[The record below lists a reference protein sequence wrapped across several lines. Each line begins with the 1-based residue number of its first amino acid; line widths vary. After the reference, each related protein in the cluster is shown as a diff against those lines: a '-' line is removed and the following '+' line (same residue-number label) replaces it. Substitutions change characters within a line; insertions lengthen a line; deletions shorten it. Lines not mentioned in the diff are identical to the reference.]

1 MTPRLRMIVA
11 MLIAVASAEVSA
23 AAPTVAPIPIKVGY
37 DGFSMTTTPMYYTQ
51 EKGIFKKHGLDVT
64 LIQVQGGS
72 TLSQAVLGGSVHLA
86 QNGYTPAAAAAVQG
100 GDIVIIGGISN
111 KLPFQLVVKSSITN
125 ADQLKGKKIAIS
137 RFGSSTDIAAQFAL
151 EHLGLKKADV
161 ALLQLGGEGTR
172 TAALMSGQ
180 VDGSMEQYP
189 RTAEL
194 EEAGFKVLVDVTHI
208 AKDYPNT
215 AYTATRAYIAKNPEV
230 VKRFFRAIS
239 EGLRRYKNDPEEAVR
254 LSAQF
259 LNVKISPALRK
270 TYERYSR
277 EVFPDVPLPS
287 RRGLELVL
295 AELATTHPR
304 AASVKPEQLL
314 DTTALDQLQREGFF
328 RTLQ

>member
-1 MTPRLRMIVA
+1 MTSPRRMILAILVA
-11 MLIAVASAEVSA
+11 LACRAGDAAE
-23 AAPTVAPIPIKVGY
+23 PTSAPIPVRIGY

-51 EKGIFKKHGLDVT
+51 QKGLFKKHGLDVT

-72 TLSQAVLGGSVHLA
+72 QLSQAVLGGSVDLA
-86 QNGYTPAAAAAVQG
+86 QNGYTPAAAAAVEG

-111 KLPFQLVVKSSITN
+111 KLPFQLVVKPSLAS
-125 ADQLKGKKIAIS
+125 AEQLKGKKIAIS

-151 EHLGLKKADV
+151 EHLGLKKGDV

-194 EEAGFKVLVDVTHI
+194 EEAGFKVLVDVTHL

-215 AYTATRAYIAKNPEV
+215 AYTARRAYIARNPEV
-230 VKRFFRAIS
+230 VRRFFKAIS

-259 LNVKISPALRK
+259 LNVKVSPALRT

-287 RRGLELVL
+287 RKGLELVL
-295 AELATTHPR
+295 AELASSHPR
-304 AASVKPEQLL
+304 AASMRPEQLV

-328 RTLQ
+328 QTLR

>member
-1 MTPRLRMIVA
+1 MTSPRRMILAILVA
-11 MLIAVASAEVSA
+11 LACRAGDAAE
-23 AAPTVAPIPIKVGY
+23 PTRAPIPVRIGY

-51 EKGIFKKHGLDVT
+51 QKGLFKKHGLDVT

-72 TLSQAVLGGSVHLA
+72 QLSQAVLGGSVDLA
-86 QNGYTPAAAAAVQG
+86 QNGYTPAAAAAVEG

-111 KLPFQLVVKSSITN
+111 KLPFQLVVKPSLAS
-125 ADQLKGKKIAIS
+125 AEQLKGKKIAIS

-151 EHLGLKKADV
+151 EHLGLKKGDV

-194 EEAGFKVLVDVTHI
+194 EEAGFKVLVDVTHL

-215 AYTATRAYIAKNPEV
+215 AYTARRAYIARNPEV
-230 VKRFFRAIS
+230 VRRFFKAIS

-259 LNVKISPALRK
+259 LNVKVSPALRT

-287 RRGLELVL
+287 RKGLELVL
-295 AELATTHPR
+295 AELASSHPR
-304 AASVKPEQLL
+304 AASMRPEQLV

-328 RTLQ
+328 QTLR

>member
-1 MTPRLRMIVA
+1 MILAILVA
-11 MLIAVASAEVSA
+11 LACRAGDAAE
-23 AAPTVAPIPIKVGY
+23 PTRAPIPVRIGY

-51 EKGIFKKHGLDVT
+51 QKGLFKKHGLDVT

-72 TLSQAVLGGSVHLA
+72 QLSQAVLGGSVDLA
-86 QNGYTPAAAAAVQG
+86 QNGYTPAAAAAVEG

-111 KLPFQLVVKSSITN
+111 KLPFQLVVKPSLAS
-125 ADQLKGKKIAIS
+125 AEQLKGKKIAIS

-151 EHLGLKKADV
+151 EHLGLKKGDV

-194 EEAGFKVLVDVTHI
+194 EEAGFKVLVDVTHL

-215 AYTATRAYIAKNPEV
+215 AYTARRAYIARNPEV
-230 VKRFFRAIS
+230 VRRFFKAIS

-259 LNVKISPALRK
+259 LNVKVSPALRT

-287 RRGLELVL
+287 RKGLELVL
-295 AELATTHPR
+295 AELASSHPR
-304 AASVKPEQLL
+304 AASMRPEQLV

-328 RTLQ
+328 QTLR

>member
-1 MTPRLRMIVA
+1 VTSRPRMMVA
-11 MLIAVASAEVSA
+11 MLLALACAEAGA
-23 AAPTVAPIPIKVGY
+23 AAQTVARIPVKIGY

-51 EKGIFKKHGLDVT
+51 QKGIFKKHGLDVT
-64 LIQVQGGS
+64 LIQVEGGS
-72 TLSQAVLGGSVHLA
+72 TLSQAVLGGSVDLA
-86 QNGYTPAAAAAVQG
+86 QNGYRPAAAAAVQG

-111 KLPFQLVVKSSITN
+111 KLPFQLVVKPSHAN
-125 ADQLKGKKIAIS
+125 AEQLKGKRIAIS

-151 EHLGLKKADV
+151 EHLGLNKSDV

-194 EEAGFKVLVDVTHI
+194 EEAGFKVLVDVTHV

-215 AYTATRAYIAKNPEV
+215 AYTARRAYIAKNPEV
-230 VKRFFRAIS
+230 VKRFFMALS
-239 EGLRRYKNDPEEAVR
+239 EGLRRFKNDPEGAIQ

-259 LNVKISPALRK
+259 LNVKVTPALRL

-277 EVFPDVPLPS
+277 EVFPDIPFPS
-287 RRGLELVL
+287 RKGLERVL
-295 AELATTHPR
+295 AELASTHPR

-314 DTTALDQLQREGFF
+314 DTTALDQLEREGFF
-328 RTLQ
+328 RRLQ